1 MTAVA
6 SEKKKVGFVSLGCPK
21 ALVDSERILTQ
32 IRAEGY
38 EVASTYTDAE
48 VVVVNTCGF
57 ITPAIEESLGAIG
70 EALEHSG
77 KVIVTGCLG
86 ERPESVMA
94 RHPGVLSVTGPG
106 DTAGVMDALHSVIP
120 PDQNPF
126 TQLLPTGV
134 KLTPRHYSYLKIAE
148 GCNHTCSFCIIPK
161 LRGRQVSRDAGEILY
176 EAYRLVS
183 SGTKEL
189 LVIAQ
194 DSSAYGVDIR
204 HRDSEFQDSSIT
216 AHLTELTTKLGE
228 MGAWVR
234 LHYVYPYPHVDN
246 VVKLMA
252 AGKILPYLDVPLQH
266 ASPKILRAMR
276 RPGSSKDGTGSTQL
290 ETIQRWRSICPEM
303 VLRSTFIVGFPG
315 ETEEDFQ
322 LLLDFLA
329 AARLD
334 RVGAFTYSEVEGAD
348 ANQLEGHVPEDVKQQ
363 RLERLMALQQQISLE
378 KNEAKIGRTLEVIVD
393 EFNDDDGDAPGTKLI
408 GRTKGDA
415 PGIDGQ
421 VYIAAGAFTGQVK
434 IGDIVQ
440 VVIEDADEYDLYGE
454 VTGILEWKPNV
465 IQMPT
470 LPAALEHT
478 H

>member
-1 MTAVA
+1 VTALLPTSA
-6 SEKKKVGFVSLGCPK
+6 QPNPQTDSRKIGFISLGCPK

-32 IRAEGY
+32 LRAEGY
-38 EVASTYTDAE
+38 QIAPSYEDAE

-70 EALEHSG
+70 EALEQSG

-86 ERPESVMA
+86 ERPETIMA
-94 RHPGVLSVTGPG
+94 RHPNVSSVTGPG
-106 DTAGVMDALHSVIP
+106 DVAGVMQAVHDLIP

-126 TQLLPTGV
+126 TTLLPTGI

-161 LRGRQVSRDAGEILY
+161 LRGLQVSRDAGEILY
-176 EAYRLVS
+176 EAYRLVA

-204 HRDSEFQDSSIT
+204 HRESEFQGELVVS
-216 AHLTELTTKLGE
+216 HLVDLCTKLGE

-234 LHYVYPYPHVDN
+234 LHYVYPYPHVEKI
-246 VVKLMA
+246 VQLMA
-252 AGKILPYLDVPLQH
+252 QGKILPYLDVPLQH
-266 ASPKILRAMR
+266 ASPKVLKAMR
-276 RPGSSKDGTGSTQL
+276 RPGAGKQL
-290 ETIQRWRSICPEM
+290 ETILRWREICPEI

-322 LLLDFLA
+322 MLIDFLET
-329 AARLD
+329 ARLD

-348 ANQLEGHVPEDVKQQ
+348 ANKLENHVPEDVKHE
-363 RLERLMALQQQISLE
+363 RHARLMEVQSRISLE
-378 KNEAKIGRTLEVIVD
+378 KNLEKIGRTIPVVID
-393 EFNDDDGDAPGTKLI
+393 EFNDEDEDLPGTKLI
-408 GRTKGDA
+408 GRSKGDA

-421 VYIAAGAFTGQVK
+421 VYIAAGQLAGQIK
-434 IGDIVQ
+434 IGDIITVK
-440 VVIEDADEYDLYGE
+440 IEDADEYDLFGE
-454 VTGILEWKPNV
+454 AERILEWQPNV
-465 IQMPT
+465 PQFQT
-470 LPAALEHT
+470 LG
-478 H
+478 